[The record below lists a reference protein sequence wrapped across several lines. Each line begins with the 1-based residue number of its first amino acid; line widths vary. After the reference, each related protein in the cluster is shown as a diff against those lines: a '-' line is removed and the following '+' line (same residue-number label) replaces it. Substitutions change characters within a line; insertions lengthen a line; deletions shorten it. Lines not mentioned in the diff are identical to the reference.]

1 MNAAQQAHTRL
12 ATKTYCA
19 LIGKELDELRRFLS
33 ITVLVRC
40 LRTRS
45 LRAVLD
51 AACRGMA
58 VTTPD
63 PRVNF
68 SLLERFVGQRVCL
81 VGRVSILQLSTQ
93 QPGHL

>member
-1 MNAAQQAHTRL
+1 MT
-12 ATKTYCA
+12 
-19 LIGKELDELRRFLS
+19 LILG
-33 ITVLVRC
+33 
-40 LRTRS
+40 
-45 LRAVLD
+45 AVNTQKFARWSD

-81 VGRVSILQLSTQ
+81 VGRVSILPLSTQ
-93 QPGHL
+93 PLKHLLVLVCLNTY